1 MSVLVQRQE
10 VREALATRGLAS
22 VERRSTTTRIA
33 ALMPPALGSSLTK
46 LFISAHELGRTIQ
59 VQTEDSLILHA

>member
-1 MSVLVQRQE
+1 
-10 VREALATRGLAS
+10 
-22 VERRSTTTRIA
+22 
-33 ALMPPALGSSLTK
+33 MPPALGSSLTK